1 MNETIEQI
9 IDQLT
14 CEGLTAAYVI
24 LRELTN
30 RGHAMSNLTEL
41 TDHIEYLR
49 HFVAVTHTQRLE
61 DMRVAF
67 YEGRQNNV
75 QH

>member
-9 IDQLT
+9 IEELT

-30 RGHAMSNLTEL
+30 RSQDMTLREL
-41 TDHIEYLR
+41 SEHIDYLR
-49 HFVAVTHTQRLE
+49 HFVAVTHTEKLE
-61 DMRVAF
+61 DMRREF
-67 YEGRQNNV
+67 YEGRTKQ
-75 QH
+75 

>member
-1 MNETIEQI
+1 MYETIEQI
-9 IDQLT
+9 IDQMT

-30 RGHAMSNLTEL
+30 LSQEMTLREL
-41 TDHIEYLR
+41 IEYIDYLR
-49 HFVAVTHTQRLE
+49 HFVSVTHTKKLE
-61 DMRVAF
+61 DMRREF

>member
-9 IDQLT
+9 INQLT
-14 CEGLTAAYVI
+14 CDGLTAAYVI

-30 RGHAMSNLTEL
+30 RSKEMTLKEL
-41 TDHIEYLR
+41 IDHIDYLR
-49 HFVAVTHTQRLE
+49 HFVAITHTQKLE
-61 DMRVAF
+61 DMREAF

>member
-9 IDQLT
+9 INQLT

-30 RGHAMSNLTEL
+30 RSKEMTLKEL
-41 TDHIEYLR
+41 IDHIDYLR
-49 HFVAVTHTQRLE
+49 HFVAITHTQKLE
-61 DMRVAF
+61 DMREAF

>member
-30 RGHAMSNLTEL
+30 RSKEMTLKEL
-41 TDHIEYLR
+41 IDHIDYLR
-49 HFVAVTHTQRLE
+49 HFVAITHTQKLE
-61 DMRVAF
+61 DMREAF
-67 YEGRQNNV
+67 YEGRTKQ
-75 QH
+75 

>member
-1 MNETIEQI
+1 MNETIEEI
-9 IDQLT
+9 IGQLT

-30 RGHAMSNLTEL
+30 RGKEMTQREL
-41 TDHIEYLR
+41 INHIDYLR
-49 HFVAVTHTQRLE
+49 HFVAITHTQKLE
-61 DMRVAF
+61 DMREAF
-67 YEGRQNNV
+67 FEGRQNNV